1 MPSFVEL
8 QTSRLRLTAI
18 SMVDLDDFH
27 DLHSDPGLYEHAPE
41 ARYPDVEHSRSVIE
55 GYEHDWESVGLGYW
69 TIRTPG
75 GDYVGTGG
83 VRRSDDVG
91 ATWNVYYRLK
101 KSAWGRGYAAEVI
114 RAAAPYAE
122 ALEEGAILQAVMRP
136 WNPASEAVAKKLG
149 MAFCGSRLDHA
160 DVEELV
166 YQIPAADLS

>member
-8 QTSRLRLTAI
+8 RTSRLYLTAV
-18 SMVDLDDFH
+18 SMVDLDNFH
-27 DLHSDPGLYEHAPE
+27 DLHSDPDLYEHATGE
-41 ARYPDVEHSRSVIE
+41 MHPDIEHSRSVIA

-69 TIRTPG
+69 TIRSLG
-75 GDYVGTGG
+75 RVYLGTGG
-83 VRRSDDVG
+83 VSRGSDAG

-114 RAAAPYAE
+114 RAAAPCAE
-122 ALEEGAILQAVMRP
+122 ALDEGAILQAVMRP
-136 WNPASEAVAKKLG
+136 CNPASEAVARKLG
-149 MAFCGSRLDHA
+149 MVFCGSQLDHA